1 MRRDMMFLAITLMMI
16 FPAAAQSGGSNL
28 SIDDLGARHGQALAA
43 ARICPGAR
51 TTGKVAEL
59 AASLPAGQQPAFEAA
74 SSRILAAWDKAFACK
89 DVDPAQYPRE
99 VNSCRKAKIL
109 TCSSTW
115 AEIGP
120 EGSALPG
127 LLEFAPAD

>member
-1 MRRDMMFLAITLMMI
+1 MV
-16 FPAAAQSGGSNL
+16 FPAAAQSGSSNL
-28 SIDDLGARHGQALAA
+28 SIDELGARHGQALAA

-51 TTGKVAEL
+51 TTPKVPEL
-59 AASLPAGQQPAFEAA
+59 AASLPAGSQPAFEAA

-109 TCSSTW
+109 SCSSTW
-115 AEIGP
+115 TEIGP
-120 EGSALPG
+120 EGSAIPG